1 MESNSTDPDHDP
13 GPGPGPVAGAGPAPE
28 PRHGHELNLELEQL
42 ELQDL
47 SSGGSGAQSPVGET
61 VNTGTDG
68 QTAGTSQAGF
78 PLPQRK
84 EKGRVRFNSKSA
96 VTSDPSTAASG
107 SGDRGPAEGAR
118 PRPSLVRNP
127 NSSNSVVSEEF
138 DFSDP
143 KKQRSAVEAQQRARA
158 IAEDAQRHPA
168 RNAHHDD
175 EHDRLYTWVRGSP
188 PTPSTA
194 WSEDMDDDD
203 DNRNDFLPLTTIE
216 SNARAGEASGTKPD
230 EPATDEHTERRNIEA
245 QELLMAHG
253 FGAQAQGL
261 QQVSTMQADG
271 VQSPTQPATTP
282 RGGIFYQILQAYRNP
297 DLTFQ
302 PMQSMESGLAGYDSS
317 APPTAVR
324 TPSSSGRQTPRRKWH
339 EKPDARSQ
347 ETLAT
352 LVGAS
357 TKLANP
363 NSKEKRTS
371 PDTPTSAMRHGHR
384 RKTSGTR
391 ILSMIGGRAPE
402 DQARITIHVADILQ
416 RQKYLIKMCR
426 ALMLFGAPTHR
437 LEEYLSMAANVL
449 EITCQFLYIPG
460 CMIISFDDVLTH
472 TAEVKIVRTQ
482 QGVNLGKL
490 KDIHDIYKEV
500 LHDCIGLDD
509 AVTRL
514 DEIMMAKDRFPLWV
528 VILTYG
534 FASAVVACF
543 FSARP
548 IDLPPIFVM
557 GTALGFMQLYLAPM
571 SRTYSNVFEIVA
583 AVLLS
588 FIARGLGSIQG
599 GGLFCFSALAQSSI
613 ALILPG
619 WLVLC
624 SALELQSKSM
634 VAGSVRMVYAVI
646 YSLFLGYGITVG
658 TALYGA
664 VDPNAASESTCRDPL
679 SSHWN
684 FLFIP
689 LYAFFSTVMVQAK
702 WKQMPVMILIA
713 TAGYAVNFWS
723 SQKFS
728 ASAPIAYTFGA
739 FTIGVLA
746 NLYSRLRHGVAAAA
760 LLPAVYCQVPGSL
773 ASSGAVTS
781 AICISQSLANNNGS
795 EACDTSN
802 NLVFSVAASMI
813 QIAIGITVGLFLSA
827 LIIYPMGKRR
837 SGLWTL

>member
-1 MESNSTDPDHDP
+1 MESSPTDADHDP
-13 GPGPGPVAGAGPAPE
+13 GPAPG
-28 PRHGHELNLELEQL
+28 PRHGPELQVEIEQL

-47 SSGGSGAQSPVGET
+47 SSGGESPEPEASAVR
-61 VNTGTDG
+61 NDG
-68 QTAGTSQAGF
+68 QEIPGPTPAGF
-78 PLPQRK
+78 AFQQRK
-84 EKGRVRFNSKSA
+84 EKGRVRFNSKSGM
-96 VTSDPSTAASG
+96 TSEPSTVASE
-107 SGDRGPAEGAR
+107 SGDRRPSEGAR

-127 NSSNSVVSEEF
+127 NSSNSVVSSEP
-138 DFSDP
+138 DTSDP
-143 KKQRSAVEAQQRARA
+143 IKYRSAVEAQKRARA

-168 RNAHHDD
+168 SPAHHDD
-175 EHDRLYTWVRGSP
+175 EVDRLYNWVRGSP
-188 PTPSTA
+188 PSTA
-194 WSEDMDDDD
+194 WSEELDD
-203 DNRNDFLPLTTIE
+203 DNRNDLVPLTTIE
-216 SNARAGEASGTKPD
+216 SNARAGEPSGTRAD
-230 EPATDEHTERRNIEA
+230 EPAADEHSERRNMEA

-261 QQVSTMQADG
+261 QQVANMQADG
-271 VQSPTQPATTP
+271 ISSPTETIKGP
-282 RGGIFYQILQAYRNP
+282 RGGVFYQILQAYRNP
-297 DLTFQ
+297 DITFQ
-302 PMQSMESGLAGYDSS
+302 PIQSTESGLTAYDSS
-317 APPTAVR
+317 APGYGNVR

-339 EKPDARSQ
+339 EKPEARST

-363 NSKEKRTS
+363 NAKEKKTN
-371 PDTPTSAMRHGHR
+371 PNTPRRPSHR
-384 RKTSGTR
+384 RKTSGSR
-391 ILSMIGGRAPE
+391 IMSMIGARAPE
-402 DQARITIHVADILQ
+402 DEARITIHVADILQ

-460 CMIISFDDVLTH
+460 CMLISFDDVLTH

-500 LHDCIGLDD
+500 LHDCISLDD
-509 AVTRL
+509 AVARL
-514 DEIMMAKDRFPLWV
+514 DEISSAKDRFPLWV

-664 VDPNAASESTCRDPL
+664 IDPNAASEATCREPL

-689 LYAFFSTVMVQAK
+689 LYAFFSTIMVQAK

-781 AICISQSLANNNGS
+781 AICISQSLANDIGS

-827 LIIYPMGKRR
+827 LIIYPLGKRR

>member
-1 MESNSTDPDHDP
+1 MDSGPTDADHDP
-13 GPGPGPVAGAGPAPE
+13 GPVSGPRNGNGN
-28 PRHGHELNLELEQL
+28 ELDLELEQL
-42 ELQDL
+42 ELQDV
-47 SSGGSGAQSPVGET
+47 SSGTQSPEGET
-61 VNTGTDG
+61 AVTRSDEP
-68 QTAGTSQAGF
+68 AAAASHSGF
-78 PLPQRK
+78 AFQQRK
-84 EKGRVRFNSKSA
+84 EKGRVRFNSKSHM
-96 VTSDPSTAASG
+96 TSEPSTAASG
-107 SGDRGPAEGAR
+107 SENRRPSEGAR

-127 NSSNSVVSEEF
+127 NSSNSVVSSEP
-138 DFSDP
+138 DPDVSDP
-143 KKQRSAVEAQQRARA
+143 KKYRSAVEAQQRAKA
-158 IAEDAQRHPA
+158 LAEDAQRNPLSPG
-168 RNAHHDD
+168 HHEEDD
-175 EHDRLYTWVRGSP
+175 DRLFNWVRGSP
-188 PTPSTA
+188 PSTA
-194 WSEDMDDDD
+194 WSEDLED
-203 DNRNDFLPLTTIE
+203 RNDLVPLTTLE
-216 SNARAGEASGTKPD
+216 SNQRAGEPSGTKPD
-230 EPATDEHTERRNIEA
+230 EPEPTAEEVNERRNLEA

-253 FGAQAQGL
+253 FGAQAQDL
-261 QQVSTMQADG
+261 QQATAAQSDG
-271 VQSPTQPATTP
+271 VASPTQSVKAP
-282 RGGIFYQILQAYRNP
+282 RGGVFYQILQAYRNP
-297 DLTFQ
+297 DLTFH
-302 PMQSMESGLAGYDSS
+302 PMQSLESGLTAYDSP
-317 APPTAVR
+317 AGAHATVR

-339 EKPDARSQ
+339 EKPEARST

-363 NSKEKRTS
+363 NAKEKNTGA
-371 PDTPTSAMRHGHR
+371 DAPTSAPRPTRPNHR
-384 RKTSGTR
+384 RKTSGSR
-391 ILSMIGGRAPE
+391 ILSMIGARAPE
-402 DQARITIHVADILQ
+402 DEARITIHVAHILQ

-500 LHDCIGLDD
+500 LHDCISLDD
-509 AVTRL
+509 AVAHL
-514 DEIMMAKDRFPLWV
+514 DEIISAKDRFPLWV
-528 VILTYG
+528 VILSYG

-583 AVLLS
+583 AVLLT

-664 VDPNAASESTCRDPL
+664 VDPNATSEATCRDPL
-679 SSHWN
+679 PSHWN

-689 LYAFFSTVMVQAK
+689 LYAFFSTVMVQTK
-702 WKQMPVMILIA
+702 WKQMPVMIFIA
-713 TAGYAVNFWS
+713 TAGYAVNYWS

-781 AICISQSLANNNGS
+781 AICISQSLANDIGS

-802 NLVFSVAASMI
+802 NLVSLRWPS
-813 QIAIGITVGLFLSA
+813 TDSSLSA
-827 LIIYPMGKRR
+827 VSNPH
-837 SGLWTL
+837 

>member
-1 MESNSTDPDHDP
+1 MSASSVAILTDDMESGPTDADHDP
-13 GPGPGPVAGAGPAPE
+13 GPVPGR
-28 PRHGHELNLELEQL
+28 RHGHGNELDLELEQM
-42 ELQDL
+42 ELQDV
-47 SSGGSGAQSPVGET
+47 SSGTQSPDGEPPAAS
-61 VNTGTDG
+61 NGEHPP
-68 QTAGTSQAGF
+68 AASHSGF
-78 PLPQRK
+78 AFQQRK
-84 EKGRVRFNSKSA
+84 EKGRVRFNSKSGM
-96 VTSDPSTAASG
+96 TSQPITSAPGSENRRPS
-107 SGDRGPAEGAR
+107 EGAK

-127 NSSNSVVSEEF
+127 NSSNSVVSSEP
-138 DFSDP
+138 DPDVSDP
-143 KKQRSAVEAQQRARA
+143 KKHRSAIEAQQRAKA
-158 IAEDAQRHPA
+158 LAEDAQRNPLSPGNHEEE
-168 RNAHHDD
+168 D
-175 EHDRLYTWVRGSP
+175 ERLFNWVRGSS
-188 PTPSTA
+188 PSTA
-194 WSEDMDDDD
+194 WSEDMEE
-203 DNRNDFLPLTTIE
+203 DNRNDLVPLTTLE
-216 SNARAGEASGTKPD
+216 SNQQAGEPSGTKPD
-230 EPATDEHTERRNIEA
+230 EPTAEEQNERRNLEA

-261 QQVSTMQADG
+261 QQVAAAQADG
-271 VQSPTQPATTP
+271 IASPRETVTTP
-282 RGGIFYQILQAYRNP
+282 RGGVFYQILQAYRNP
-297 DLTFQ
+297 DLTFH
-302 PMQSMESGLAGYDSS
+302 PMQSIESGLTAYDSP
-317 APPTAVR
+317 AAAHGTVR

-339 EKPDARSQ
+339 EKPEARST

-363 NSKEKRTS
+363 NAKEKKAGA
-371 PDTPTSAMRHGHR
+371 DAPTSSTRPNHR

-391 ILSMIGGRAPE
+391 ILSMIGARAPE

-449 EITCQFLYIPG
+449 EITAQFLYIPG

-509 AVTRL
+509 AVAHL
-514 DEIMMAKDRFPLWV
+514 DEIISAKDRFPLWV

-543 FSARP
+543 FSARL

-557 GTALGFMQLYLAPM
+557 GTALGFMQLYMAPM

-588 FIARGLGSIQG
+588 FVARGLGSIQG

-664 VDPNAASESTCRDPL
+664 IDPNAASESTCREPL
-679 SSHWN
+679 AKHWN

-689 LYAFFSTVMVQAK
+689 LYAFFSTIMVQAK

-781 AICISQSLANNNGS
+781 AICISQSLANEAGS
-795 EACDTSN
+795 EVCDTSN
-802 NLVFSVAASMI
+802 NLVSLDMPP
-813 QIAIGITVGLFLSA
+813 LFVCWLALCLSH
-827 LIIYPMGKRR
+827 IFYRDND
-837 SGLWTL
+837 

>member
-1 MESNSTDPDHDP
+1 MDSSPTDADHDP
-13 GPGPGPVAGAGPAPE
+13 GPVPGPRNGNGN
-28 PRHGHELNLELEQL
+28 ELDLELEQL
-42 ELQDL
+42 ELQDV
-47 SSGGSGAQSPVGET
+47 SSGGQSPEPEAVATRSDE
-61 VNTGTDG
+61 
-68 QTAGTSQAGF
+68 QTAGAPHSGF
-78 PLPQRK
+78 AFQQRK
-84 EKGRVRFNSKSA
+84 EKGRVRFNSKSGMTSQPSA
-96 VTSDPSTAASG
+96 VASG
-107 SGDRGPAEGAR
+107 SGDRRPSEGATR

-127 NSSNSVVSEEF
+127 NSSNSVVSSEP
-138 DFSDP
+138 DPDVSDP
-143 KKQRSAVEAQQRARA
+143 KKYRSAVEAQQRAKA
-158 IAEDAQRHPA
+158 IAEDAQRNPLSPG
-168 RNAHHDD
+168 NHDD
-175 EHDRLYTWVRGSP
+175 EVDRLYNWVRGSP
-188 PTPSTA
+188 PSTA
-194 WSEDMDDDD
+194 WSEDLED
-203 DNRNDFLPLTTIE
+203 DNRNDLVPLTTLE
-216 SNARAGEASGTKPD
+216 SNQRAGEPSGTSPD
-230 EPATDEHTERRNIEA
+230 EPTPEEHAERRNMEA

-261 QQVSTMQADG
+261 QQAAAAQADG
-271 VQSPTQPATTP
+271 VASPRETVSTP
-282 RGGIFYQILQAYRNP
+282 RGGVFYQILQAYRNP
-297 DLTFQ
+297 DLTFH
-302 PMQSMESGLAGYDSS
+302 PMQSIESGLTAYDSP
-317 APPTAVR
+317 AAAHPVR

-339 EKPDARSQ
+339 EKPEGRSV

-363 NSKEKRTS
+363 NAKEKKTS
-371 PDTPTSAMRHGHR
+371 PDTPTSGTRPAHR
-384 RKTSGTR
+384 RKTSGSR
-391 ILSMIGGRAPE
+391 ILSMIGARAPE
-402 DQARITIHVADILQ
+402 DEARITIHVADILQ

-509 AVTRL
+509 AVAHL
-514 DEIMMAKDRFPLWV
+514 DEIISAKDRFPLWV

-543 FSARP
+543 FSARL

-557 GTALGFMQLYLAPM
+557 GTALGFMQLYMAPM

-664 VDPNAASESTCRDPL
+664 IDPNAASESTCREPL
-679 SSHWN
+679 ASHWN

-689 LYAFFSTVMVQAK
+689 LYAFFSTIMVQAK

-781 AICISQSLANNNGS
+781 AICISQSLANDIGS

-802 NLVFSVAASMI
+802 NLVSPISSYLL
-813 QIAIGITVGLFLSA
+813 GA
-827 LIIYPMGKRR
+827 LWAFHRLYR
-837 SGLWTL
+837 S

>member
-1 MESNSTDPDHDP
+1 MESGPTDADHDP
-13 GPGPGPVAGAGPAPE
+13 GPVSGPRNG
-28 PRHGHELNLELEQL
+28 HGNELDLELERL
-42 ELQDL
+42 ELQDV
-47 SSGGSGAQSPVGET
+47 SSGTQSPDGEPVIT
-61 VNTGTDG
+61 RNDE
-68 QTAGTSQAGF
+68 QAPAASHSGF
-78 PLPQRK
+78 AFQQRK
-84 EKGRVRFNSKSA
+84 EKGRVRFNSKSQM
-96 VTSDPSTAASG
+96 TSEPSTAASG
-107 SGDRGPAEGAR
+107 SENRRPSEGAK

-127 NSSNSVVSEEF
+127 NSSNSVVSSEP
-138 DFSDP
+138 DPDVSDP
-143 KKQRSAVEAQQRARA
+143 KKYRSAVEAQQRAKA
-158 IAEDAQRHPA
+158 LAEDAQRNPLSPG
-168 RNAHHDD
+168 NHDED
-175 EHDRLYTWVRGSP
+175 DDRLFNWVRGSRSP
-188 PTPSTA
+188 PSTA
-194 WSEDMDDDD
+194 WSEDLED
-203 DNRNDFLPLTTIE
+203 DNRNDLVPLTTLE
-216 SNARAGEASGTKPD
+216 SNPPRAGEPSGTKPD
-230 EPATDEHTERRNIEA
+230 EPTAEEQNERRNLEA

-253 FGAQAQGL
+253 FGAQAQDL
-261 QQVSTMQADG
+261 QQATAVQADG
-271 VQSPTQPATTP
+271 VASPTQSVRAP
-282 RGGIFYQILQAYRNP
+282 RGGVFYQILQAYRNP
-297 DLTFQ
+297 DLTFH
-302 PMQSMESGLAGYDSS
+302 PMQSIESGLTAYDSP
-317 APPTAVR
+317 AGPNATVR

-339 EKPDARSQ
+339 EKPEARST

-363 NSKEKRTS
+363 NAKEKKPGS
-371 PDTPTSAMRHGHR
+371 DAPTTATRPNHR
-384 RKTSGTR
+384 RKTSGSR
-391 ILSMIGGRAPE
+391 ILSMIGARAPE
-402 DQARITIHVADILQ
+402 DEARITIHVADILQ

-500 LHDCIGLDD
+500 LHDCISLDD
-509 AVTRL
+509 AVAHL
-514 DEIMMAKDRFPLWV
+514 DEIISAKDRFPLWV
-528 VILTYG
+528 VILSYG

-543 FSARP
+543 FSARL

-664 VDPNAASESTCRDPL
+664 VDPNATNETTCRNPL
-679 SSHWN
+679 PSHWN

-689 LYAFFSTVMVQAK
+689 LYAFFSTIMVQTK
-702 WKQMPVMILIA
+702 WKQMPAMIFIA
-713 TAGYAVNFWS
+713 TAGYAVNYWS

-781 AICISQSLANNNGS
+781 AICISQSLANDIGS

-802 NLVFSVAASMI
+802 YLVSSKI
-813 QIAIGITVGLFLSA
+813 LFILLA
-827 LIIYPMGKRR
+827 LPTRGRQR
-837 SGLWTL
+837 

>member
-1 MESNSTDPDHDP
+1 M
-13 GPGPGPVAGAGPAPE
+13 
-28 PRHGHELNLELEQL
+28 
-42 ELQDL
+42 
-47 SSGGSGAQSPVGET
+47 
-61 VNTGTDG
+61 
-68 QTAGTSQAGF
+68 TS
-78 PLPQRK
+78 
-84 EKGRVRFNSKSA
+84 E
-96 VTSDPSTAASG
+96 PSTAASG
-107 SGDRGPAEGAR
+107 SENRRPSEGAR

-127 NSSNSVVSEEF
+127 NSSNSVVSSEP
-138 DFSDP
+138 DPDVSDP
-143 KKQRSAVEAQQRARA
+143 KKYRSAVEAQQRAKA
-158 IAEDAQRHPA
+158 LAEDAQRNPLSPGNHE
-168 RNAHHDD
+168 D
-175 EHDRLYTWVRGSP
+175 EDDRLFNWVRGSP
-188 PTPSTA
+188 PSTA
-194 WSEDMDDDD
+194 WSEDLED
-203 DNRNDFLPLTTIE
+203 DNRNDLVPLTTLE
-216 SNARAGEASGTKPD
+216 SNPQTGEPSGTKPE
-230 EPATDEHTERRNIEA
+230 EPTAEELTEQRNLEA

-261 QQVSTMQADG
+261 QQVTAPQVDG
-271 VQSPTQPATTP
+271 VAGPRASVISNRGSVP
-282 RGGIFYQILQAYRNP
+282 RGGVFYQILQAYRNP
-297 DLTFQ
+297 DLTFH
-302 PMQSMESGLAGYDSS
+302 PMQSIESGLTAYDSP
-317 APPTAVR
+317 AGGQATVR

-339 EKPDARSQ
+339 EKPEARST

-363 NSKEKRTS
+363 NAKDNKTR
-371 PDTPTSAMRHGHR
+371 PQTSASSTRPNHR
-384 RKTSGTR
+384 RKTSGSR
-391 ILSMIGGRAPE
+391 ILSMIGARAPE
-402 DQARITIHVADILQ
+402 DEARITIHVADILQ

-509 AVTRL
+509 AVAHL
-514 DEIMMAKDRFPLWV
+514 DEIISAKDRFPLWV

-543 FSARP
+543 FSARL
-548 IDLPPIFVM
+548 IDLGPIFVM
-557 GTALGFMQLYLAPM
+557 GTALGFMQLYMAPM

-664 VDPNAASESTCRDPL
+664 VDPNATSESTCREPL
-679 SSHWN
+679 ASHWN

-689 LYAFFSTVMVQAK
+689 LYAFFSTIMVQAK

-781 AICISQSLANNNGS
+781 AICISQSLANDIGS

-802 NLVFSVAASMI
+802 NLVSSENHLFAVATSD
-813 QIAIGITVGLFLSA
+813 
-827 LIIYPMGKRR
+827 
-837 SGLWTL
+837 

>member
-1 MESNSTDPDHDP
+1 MDSAPTDADHDP
-13 GPGPGPVAGAGPAPE
+13 GPVSGPSNG
-28 PRHGHELNLELEQL
+28 HGNSLDLELEQL
-42 ELQDL
+42 ELQDV
-47 SSGGSGAQSPVGET
+47 SSGTQSPESEAVVASNDE
-61 VNTGTDG
+61 
-68 QTAGTSQAGF
+68 QPPAASHSGF
-78 PLPQRK
+78 AFQQRK
-84 EKGRVRFNSKSA
+84 EKGRVRFNSKSHM
-96 VTSDPSTAASG
+96 TSPPSG
-107 SGDRGPAEGAR
+107 SENRRPSEGAK

-127 NSSNSVVSEEF
+127 NSSNSVVSSEP
-138 DFSDP
+138 DPDVSDP
-143 KKQRSAVEAQQRARA
+143 KKYRSAVEAQQRAKA
-158 IAEDAQRHPA
+158 LAEDAQRNPLSPG
-168 RNAHHDD
+168 NHDHED
-175 EHDRLYTWVRGSP
+175 DDDRLFNWVRGSP
-188 PTPSTA
+188 PSTA
-194 WSEDMDDDD
+194 WSEDLEDIS
-203 DNRNDFLPLTTIE
+203 RNDLVPLTTLE
-216 SNARAGEASGTKPD
+216 SNHRAGEPSGTKPE
-230 EPATDEHTERRNIEA
+230 EPTAEEQTERRNLEA

-261 QQVSTMQADG
+261 QQATAAQAQADG
-271 VQSPTQPATTP
+271 VASPRASVASP
-282 RGGIFYQILQAYRNP
+282 RGGVFYQILQAYRNP

-302 PMQSMESGLAGYDSS
+302 PMQSMESGLTAYDSP
-317 APPTAVR
+317 AGVPVR

-339 EKPDARSQ
+339 EKPEARST

-363 NSKEKRTS
+363 NAKEKTARPATAAS
-371 PDTPTSAMRHGHR
+371 STRPNHR
-384 RKTSGTR
+384 RKTSGSR
-391 ILSMIGGRAPE
+391 ILSMIGARGPE
-402 DQARITIHVADILQ
+402 DEARITIHVADILQ

-509 AVTRL
+509 AVAHL
-514 DEIMMAKDRFPLWV
+514 DEIISAPDRFPLWV

-534 FASAVVACF
+534 FASVVVACF
-543 FSARP
+543 FSARL

-557 GTALGFMQLYLAPM
+557 GTALGFMQLYMAPK

-588 FIARGLGSIQG
+588 FIARGLGSIMG

-664 VDPNAASESTCRDPL
+664 IDPNAASEATCRDPL
-679 SSHWN
+679 PKHWN

-781 AICISQSLANNNGS
+781 AICISQSLANDVGS

-802 NLVFSVAASMI
+802 NLVS
-813 QIAIGITVGLFLSA
+813 LKNPPKLLSA
-827 LIIYPMGKRR
+827 VKDNH
-837 SGLWTL
+837 S

>member
-1 MESNSTDPDHDP
+1 
-13 GPGPGPVAGAGPAPE
+13 VAS
-28 PRHGHELNLELEQL
+28 Q
-42 ELQDL
+42 
-47 SSGGSGAQSPVGET
+47 SGLAYQ
-61 VNTGTDG
+61 
-68 QTAGTSQAGF
+68 
-78 PLPQRK
+78 QRK
-84 EKGRVRFNSKSA
+84 EKGRVRFNSKAGMTSA
-96 VTSDPSTAASG
+96 APSG
-107 SGDRGPAEGAR
+107 SGDRRPSEGATR

-127 NSSNSVVSEEF
+127 NSSNSIVSSEP
-138 DFSDP
+138 DPDVSDP
-143 KKQRSAVEAQQRARA
+143 KKHKSAREAQERARA
-158 IAEDAQRHPA
+158 LAEDAQRNPLSPG
-168 RNAHHDD
+168 HHEDEDD
-175 EHDRLYTWVRGSP
+175 RVINWVRGSP
-188 PTPSTA
+188 PPSTV
-194 WSEDMDDDD
+194 WSEEDD
-203 DNRNDFLPLTTIE
+203 DNRIDLLPLTTLE
-216 SNARAGEASGTKPD
+216 SNQQAGEPSGTKPD
-230 EPATDEHTERRNIEA
+230 EPTTQEQIDRRNLEA

-253 FGAQAQGL
+253 FGAQAQDL
-261 QQVSTMQADG
+261 HQATAPQVDG
-271 VQSPTQPATTP
+271 VASPKESIRAP
-282 RGGIFYQILQAYRNP
+282 RGGVFYQILQAYRNP
-297 DLTFQ
+297 DLTFHAM
-302 PMQSMESGLAGYDSS
+302 PSMESGLTAYDSPS
-317 APPTAVR
+317 ALQANVR

-339 EKPDARSQ
+339 EKPDNRSV

-363 NSKEKRTS
+363 NSKEKTGAEV
-371 PDTPTSAMRHGHR
+371 PPGDAKPKKAGHR
-384 RKTSGTR
+384 RKTSGSR
-391 ILSMIGGRAPE
+391 IMSMIGARAPE
-402 DQARITIHVADILQ
+402 DEARITIHVADILQ

-509 AVTRL
+509 AVAHL
-514 DEIMMAKDRFPLWV
+514 DDIISAKDRFPLWV

-543 FSARP
+543 FSARL

-588 FIARGLGSIQG
+588 FIARGLGSIRG

-664 VDPNAASESTCRDPL
+664 IDPNAASEATCRDPL
-679 SSHWN
+679 PSHWN

-702 WKQMPVMILIA
+702 WKQMPAMIFIA
-713 TAGYAVNFWS
+713 TAGYAVNYWS

-781 AICISQSLANNNGS
+781 AICISKSLANDVGS
-795 EACDTSN
+795 EVCDASN
-802 NLVFSVAASMI
+802 NLVSLDLRLPWSASVSVTDYVLSQTQVFSVAASMI

-827 LIIYPMGKRR
+827 LIIYPLGKRR

>member
-1 MESNSTDPDHDP
+1 MESNPTDPDHDP
-13 GPGPGPVAGAGPAPE
+13 GPGTGPIPE
-28 PRHGHELNLELEQL
+28 PRLGHELELELEQL
-42 ELQDL
+42 ELRSL
-47 SSGGSGAQSPVGET
+47 SSGGQSPEGET
-61 VNTGTDG
+61 VRLSNDEEAPGT
-68 QTAGTSQAGF
+68 AQAGF
-78 PLPQRK
+78 AFQQQRK

-96 VTSDPSTAASG
+96 VTSEPSTAASG
-107 SGDRGPAEGAR
+107 SGDRRPSEGAR

-127 NSSNSVVSEEF
+127 NSSNSVVSSEL

-143 KKQRSAVEAQQRARA
+143 KKHRSAVEAQQRARA

-168 RNAHHDD
+168 SPGHHDD
-175 EHDRLYTWVRGSP
+175 EVDRLYNWVRGSP
-188 PTPSTA
+188 PSTA
-194 WSEDMDDDD
+194 WSEDMDDD
-203 DNRNDFLPLTTIE
+203 NRNDLVPLTTIE
-216 SNARAGEASGTKPD
+216 SHARAGEPSGTQSD
-230 EPATDEHTERRNIEA
+230 EPTTAEQNERRNMEA

-261 QQVSTMQADG
+261 QQVATMQTDG
-271 VQSPTQPATTP
+271 VHSPTPGVTSP
-282 RGGIFYQILQAYRNP
+282 RGGVFYQILQAYRNP
-297 DLTFQ
+297 DLTFH
-302 PMQSMESGLAGYDSS
+302 PMQSLESGLTAYDSP
-317 APPTAVR
+317 ALPNAVR

-339 EKPDARSQ
+339 EKPEARSQ

-363 NSKEKRTS
+363 NGKTLKEKKTS
-371 PDTPTSAMRHGHR
+371 SDTPTSGTRPAHR
-384 RKTSGTR
+384 RKTSGSR
-391 ILSMIGGRAPE
+391 ILSMIGARAPE
-402 DQARITIHVADILQ
+402 DEARITIHVAHILQ

-509 AVTRL
+509 AVAHL
-514 DEIMMAKDRFPLWV
+514 DEIISAKDRFPLWV

-543 FSARP
+543 FSARL
-548 IDLPPIFVM
+548 IDLGPIFVM

-664 VDPNAASESTCRDPL
+664 IDPNAASESTCREPL
-679 SSHWN
+679 ASHWN

-689 LYAFFSTVMVQAK
+689 LYAFFSTIMVQAK

-781 AICISQSLANNNGS
+781 AICISQSLANDIGS

-802 NLVFSVAASMI
+802 NLVSGLITKVVLLS
-813 QIAIGITVGLFLSA
+813 GIVTNTKPCRFSA
-827 LIIYPMGKRR
+827 LRR
-837 SGLWTL
+837 A

>member
-1 MESNSTDPDHDP
+1 MEPGPTDADHDP
-13 GPGPGPVAGAGPAPE
+13 GPIFG
-28 PRHGHELNLELEQL
+28 PRHGDGNEVGLELEQL
-42 ELQDL
+42 QLPEL
-47 SSGGSGAQSPVGET
+47 SSGTQSPEPET
-61 VNTGTDG
+61 AAVKSADEQQQQQQPPASNPGLAY
-68 QTAGTSQAGF
+68 Q
-78 PLPQRK
+78 QRK
-84 EKGRVRFNSKSA
+84 EKGRVRFNSRA
-96 VTSDPSTAASG
+96 GMTAAASG
-107 SGDRGPAEGAR
+107 SGDRRPSEGATR

-127 NSSNSVVSEEF
+127 NSSNSIVSSEP
-138 DFSDP
+138 DPDISDP
-143 KKQRSAVEAQQRARA
+143 KKHKSAREAQERAKA
-158 IAEDAQRHPA
+158 IAEDAQRNPLGPDH
-168 RNAHHDD
+168 NDD
-175 EHDRLYTWVRGSP
+175 DDDRLFNWVRGSP
-188 PTPSTA
+188 PASTVG
-194 WSEDMDDDD
+194 SDDLEDDH
-203 DNRNDFLPLTTIE
+203 RNGLVPLTILE
-216 SNARAGEASGTKPD
+216 SNQRAGGPSGGSPVDPPTP
-230 EPATDEHTERRNIEA
+230 EQNEQRNFEA

-253 FGAQAQGL
+253 FGAQAQDL
-261 QQVSTMQADG
+261 QQAISPQTDG
-271 VQSPTQPATTP
+271 VASPRQGVKGP
-282 RGGIFYQILQAYRNP
+282 RGGVFYQILQAYRNP

-302 PMQSMESGLAGYDSS
+302 QMPSLESGLTACDSPS
-317 APPTAVR
+317 GPQVTVR

-339 EKPDARSQ
+339 EKPDNRSV

-363 NSKEKRTS
+363 NGKEKTGAEG
-371 PDTPTSAMRHGHR
+371 PPPTSDGKPRRPAHR
-384 RKTSGTR
+384 RKTSGSR
-391 ILSMIGGRAPE
+391 IMSMIGARGPE
-402 DQARITIHVADILQ
+402 DEARITIHVADILQ

-509 AVTRL
+509 AVMHL
-514 DEIMMAKDRFPLWV
+514 DEIISAKDRFPLWV

-664 VDPNAASESTCRDPL
+664 IDPNAASEATCRNPL
-679 SSHWN
+679 PSHWN

-689 LYAFFSTVMVQAK
+689 LYAFFSTIMVQAK

-713 TAGYAVNFWS
+713 TAGYAVNYWS

-781 AICISQSLANNNGS
+781 AICISKSLANNVGS
-795 EACDTSN
+795 EVCDASN

-827 LIIYPMGKRR
+827 LIIYPLGKRR

>member
-1 MESNSTDPDHDP
+1 MSVVGTFQVTILGEMEQSPTDADHDP
-13 GPGPGPVAGAGPAPE
+13 GPVPG
-28 PRHGHELNLELEQL
+28 PRHGHGNELDLELEQL
-42 ELQDL
+42 ELQDV
-47 SSGGSGAQSPVGET
+47 SSGTQSPEGEAA
-61 VNTGTDG
+61 VARNDE
-68 QTAGTSQAGF
+68 QPPAMSQSGF
-78 PLPQRK
+78 AFQQRK
-84 EKGRVRFNSKSA
+84 EKGRVRFNSKSHM
-96 VTSDPSTAASG
+96 TSEPSTAASG
-107 SGDRGPAEGAR
+107 SENRRPSEGAK

-127 NSSNSVVSEEF
+127 NSSNSVVSSEP
-138 DFSDP
+138 DPDVSDP
-143 KKQRSAVEAQQRARA
+143 KKYKSAIEAQQRAKA
-158 IAEDAQRHPA
+158 LAEDAQRNPLSPGNHE
-168 RNAHHDD
+168 D
-175 EHDRLYTWVRGSP
+175 EDDRLFNWVRGSRSP
-188 PTPSTA
+188 PSTA
-194 WSEDMDDDD
+194 WSEDLEDE
-203 DNRNDFLPLTTIE
+203 NRNDLVPLTTLE
-216 SNARAGEASGTKPD
+216 SNQRAGEPSGTKPD
-230 EPATDEHTERRNIEA
+230 EITAEEQNEQRNLEA

-261 QQVSTMQADG
+261 QQVTATAAQVDG
-271 VQSPTQPATTP
+271 VAGPRDSVMSTRGSAP
-282 RGGIFYQILQAYRNP
+282 RGGVFYQILQAYRNP
-297 DLTFQ
+297 DLTFH
-302 PMQSMESGLAGYDSS
+302 PMQSIESGLTAYDSP
-317 APPTAVR
+317 AGGLGTVR

-339 EKPDARSQ
+339 EKPEARST

-363 NSKEKRTS
+363 NAKEKQTR
-371 PDTPTSAMRHGHR
+371 PQTSASSTRPNHR
-384 RKTSGTR
+384 RKTSGSR
-391 ILSMIGGRAPE
+391 ILSMIGARAPE
-402 DQARITIHVADILQ
+402 DEARITIHVADILQ

-509 AVTRL
+509 AVAHL
-514 DEIMMAKDRFPLWV
+514 DEIISAKDRFPLWV
-528 VILTYG
+528 VILAYG

-543 FSARP
+543 FSARL

-619 WLVLC
+619 WMVLC

-664 VDPNAASESTCRDPL
+664 IDPNAANESTCREPL
-679 SSHWN
+679 ASHWN

-689 LYAFFSTVMVQAK
+689 LYAFFSTIMVQAK

-781 AICISQSLANNNGS
+781 AICISQSLANDIGS

-802 NLVFSVAASMI
+802 NLVSLNLLPVCR
-813 QIAIGITVGLFLSA
+813 QH
-827 LIIYPMGKRR
+827 R
-837 SGLWTL
+837 

>member
-1 MESNSTDPDHDP
+1 MDSGPTDADHDP
-13 GPGPGPVAGAGPAPE
+13 GPFSGRRNG
-28 PRHGHELNLELEQL
+28 HGNDLEVELEQL
-42 ELQDL
+42 ELQDV
-47 SSGGSGAQSPVGET
+47 SSGTQSPDGET
-61 VNTGTDG
+61 AVRSDDE
-68 QTAGTSQAGF
+68 QQQQPQQQQQQPATSSHSGLAYQ
-78 PLPQRK
+78 QRK
-84 EKGRVRFNSKSA
+84 EKGRVRFNSKA
-96 VTSDPSTAASG
+96 GMTAPPSG
-107 SGDRGPAEGAR
+107 SGDRRPSEGATR

-127 NSSNSVVSEEF
+127 NSSNSIVSSEP
-138 DFSDP
+138 DPDAVSDP
-143 KKQRSAVEAQQRARA
+143 KKYKSAIEAQERAKA
-158 IAEDAQRHPA
+158 IAEDAR
-168 RNAHHDD
+168 RNPLSPGHHEEDD
-175 EHDRLYTWVRGSP
+175 DRLSNWVRGSP
-188 PTPSTA
+188 PPSTV
-194 WSEDMDDDD
+194 WSEDLDD
-203 DNRNDFLPLTTIE
+203 DNRNDLVPLTTME
-216 SNARAGEASGTKPD
+216 SNQRPGEPSGASPD
-230 EPATDEHTERRNIEA
+230 EPITQEQMERRNMEA

-253 FGAQAQGL
+253 FGAQAQDL
-261 QQVSTMQADG
+261 QQVVSPQSDG
-271 VQSPTQPATTP
+271 VASPRPGIKTP
-282 RGGIFYQILQAYRNP
+282 RGGVFYQILQAYRNP
-297 DLTFQ
+297 DLTFHQ
-302 PMQSMESGLAGYDSS
+302 MPNLESGYDSP
-317 APPTAVR
+317 AVTQTNVR

-339 EKPDARSQ
+339 EKPDNRSV

-352 LVGAS
+352 LIGAS

-363 NSKEKRTS
+363 NGKEKTGAESR
-371 PDTPTSAMRHGHR
+371 PPTSSSKPTRPAHR
-384 RKTSGTR
+384 RKTSGSR
-391 ILSMIGGRAPE
+391 ILSMIGARAPE
-402 DQARITIHVADILQ
+402 DEARITIHVAHILQ

-509 AVTRL
+509 AVAHL
-514 DEIMMAKDRFPLWV
+514 DEIISAKDRFPLWV

-543 FSARP
+543 FSARL

-557 GTALGFMQLYLAPM
+557 GTALGFMQLYMAPM

-588 FIARGLGSIQG
+588 FVARGLGSIAG

-664 VDPNAASESTCRDPL
+664 IDPNAASEATCRDPL
-679 SSHWN
+679 PKHWN

-689 LYAFFSTVMVQAK
+689 LYAFFSTIMVQAK
-702 WKQMPVMILIA
+702 WKQMPAMIVIA

-781 AICISQSLANNNGS
+781 AICISKSLANDVGS
-795 EACDTSN
+795 EVCDASN

-827 LIIYPMGKRR
+827 LIIYPLGKRR

>member
-1 MESNSTDPDHDP
+1 MDSGPTDADHDP
-13 GPGPGPVAGAGPAPE
+13 GPVSGPRNGNG
-28 PRHGHELNLELEQL
+28 NDIDLELEQL
-42 ELQDL
+42 ELQDV
-47 SSGGSGAQSPVGET
+47 SSGTTSPDNETAVKSDDEQQPAAASHSGFAYQ
-61 VNTGTDG
+61 
-68 QTAGTSQAGF
+68 
-78 PLPQRK
+78 QRK
-84 EKGRVRFNSKSA
+84 EKGRVRFNSKA
-96 VTSDPSTAASG
+96 GMTSGPSTGASG
-107 SGDRGPAEGAR
+107 SGDRRPSEGAR

-127 NSSNSVVSEEF
+127 NSSNSIVSSEP
-138 DFSDP
+138 DPDVSDP
-143 KKQRSAVEAQQRARA
+143 KKYRSAVEAQERAKA
-158 IAEDAQRHPA
+158 IAEDAQRNPLSPG
-168 RNAHHDD
+168 HHDEED
-175 EHDRLYTWVRGSP
+175 DRLFNWVRGSP
-188 PTPSTA
+188 PPSTV
-194 WSEDMDDDD
+194 WSDDLED
-203 DNRNDFLPLTTIE
+203 DNRNDLVPLTTLE
-216 SNARAGEASGTKPD
+216 SNHQAGGPSGTTPE
-230 EPATDEHTERRNIEA
+230 EPTTQEQIERRNLEA

-253 FGAQAQGL
+253 FGAQAQDL
-261 QQVSTMQADG
+261 QQATTPQADG
-271 VQSPTQPATTP
+271 VTSPRQSVKAP
-282 RGGIFYQILQAYRNP
+282 RGGVFYQILQAYRNP
-297 DLTFQ
+297 DLTFH
-302 PMQSMESGLAGYDSS
+302 PMQSIESGLTAYDSP
-317 APPTAVR
+317 AAAQANVR

-339 EKPDARSQ
+339 EKPDNRSV

-352 LVGAS
+352 LIGAS

-363 NSKEKRTS
+363 NSKEKTGADAPPSSTR
-371 PDTPTSAMRHGHR
+371 PTRPAHR
-384 RKTSGTR
+384 RKTSGSR
-391 ILSMIGGRAPE
+391 ILSMIGARAPE
-402 DQARITIHVADILQ
+402 DEARITIHVADILQ

-509 AVTRL
+509 AVAHL
-514 DEIMMAKDRFPLWV
+514 DEIIAAKDRFPLWV

-543 FSARP
+543 FSARL

-557 GTALGFMQLYLAPM
+557 GTALGFMQLYMAPM

-588 FIARGLGSIQG
+588 FVARGLGSIMG

-664 VDPNAASESTCRDPL
+664 VDPNAASEATCRDPL
-679 SSHWN
+679 PKHWN

-689 LYAFFSTVMVQAK
+689 LYAFFSTIMVQAK

-781 AICISQSLANNNGS
+781 AICISQSLANDVGS
-795 EACDTSN
+795 EVCDASN
-802 NLVFSVAASMI
+802 NLVSFGDPWLA
-813 QIAIGITVGLFLSA
+813 LFATCYMLYVPVTNKLSLSLRFSA
-827 LIIYPMGKRR
+827 LRQA
-837 SGLWTL
+837 

>member
-1 MESNSTDPDHDP
+1 MGVLSVAITLAEMESGPTDADHDP
-13 GPGPGPVAGAGPAPE
+13 GPVSG
-28 PRHGHELNLELEQL
+28 PRHGNGNDVDIELEQL

-47 SSGGSGAQSPVGET
+47 SSGTQSPEGET
-61 VNTGTDG
+61 AIKSDDEQQPPAASHSGLAY
-68 QTAGTSQAGF
+68 Q
-78 PLPQRK
+78 QRK
-84 EKGRVRFNSKSA
+84 EKGRVRFNSKA
-96 VTSDPSTAASG
+96 GMTSAASG
-107 SGDRGPAEGAR
+107 SGDRRPSEGATR

-127 NSSNSVVSEEF
+127 NSSNSIVSSEP
-138 DFSDP
+138 DPDISDP
-143 KKQRSAVEAQQRARA
+143 KKHKSAREAQERAKA
-158 IAEDAQRHPA
+158 LAEDAQRNPLSPG
-168 RNAHHDD
+168 HHDED
-175 EHDRLYTWVRGSP
+175 DDRLYNWVRGSP
-188 PTPSTA
+188 PPSTV
-194 WSEDMDDDD
+194 WSDDLED
-203 DNRNDFLPLTTIE
+203 DNRNDLVPLTTLE
-216 SNARAGEASGTKPD
+216 SNHRAGGPSGASPE
-230 EPATDEHTERRNIEA
+230 EPTTQDQIERRNLEA

-253 FGAQAQGL
+253 FGAQAQDL
-261 QQVSTMQADG
+261 QQATSPQTDG
-271 VQSPTQPATTP
+271 VASPRQSVKAP
-282 RGGIFYQILQAYRNP
+282 RGGVFYQILQAYRNP
-297 DLTFQ
+297 DLTFHQ
-302 PMQSMESGLAGYDSS
+302 MPSMESGLTAYDSP
-317 APPTAVR
+317 AGPQINVR

-339 EKPDARSQ
+339 EKPDNRSV

-352 LVGAS
+352 LIGAS

-363 NSKEKRTS
+363 NGKEKAGAEG
-371 PDTPTSAMRHGHR
+371 PPPTSEGKPKRPAHR
-384 RKTSGTR
+384 RKTSGSR
-391 ILSMIGGRAPE
+391 ILSMIGARGAE
-402 DQARITIHVADILQ
+402 DEARITIHVADILQ

-509 AVTRL
+509 AVAHL
-514 DEIMMAKDRFPLWV
+514 DEIISAKDRFPLWV

-557 GTALGFMQLYLAPM
+557 GTALGFMQLYMAPM

-664 VDPNAASESTCRDPL
+664 IDPNAASEATCRDPL
-679 SSHWN
+679 PSHWN

-689 LYAFFSTVMVQAK
+689 LYAFFSTIMVQAK

-713 TAGYAVNFWS
+713 TAGYAVNYWS

-781 AICISQSLANNNGS
+781 AICISKSLANDVGS
-795 EACDTSN
+795 EVCDASN
-802 NLVFSVAASMI
+802 NLVSFESLPT
-813 QIAIGITVGLFLSA
+813 TVRLQCQ
-827 LIIYPMGKRR
+827 
-837 SGLWTL
+837 

>member
-1 MESNSTDPDHDP
+1 
-13 GPGPGPVAGAGPAPE
+13 
-28 PRHGHELNLELEQL
+28 
-42 ELQDL
+42 
-47 SSGGSGAQSPVGET
+47 
-61 VNTGTDG
+61 
-68 QTAGTSQAGF
+68 
-78 PLPQRK
+78 
-84 EKGRVRFNSKSA
+84 
-96 VTSDPSTAASG
+96 
-107 SGDRGPAEGAR
+107 
-118 PRPSLVRNP
+118 
-127 NSSNSVVSEEF
+127 
-138 DFSDP
+138 
-143 KKQRSAVEAQQRARA
+143 
-158 IAEDAQRHPA
+158 
-168 RNAHHDD
+168 
-175 EHDRLYTWVRGSP
+175 
-188 PTPSTA
+188 
-194 WSEDMDDDD
+194 
-203 DNRNDFLPLTTIE
+203 
-216 SNARAGEASGTKPD
+216 
-230 EPATDEHTERRNIEA
+230 
-245 QELLMAHG
+245 MAHG
-253 FGAQAQGL
+253 FGAQAQDL
-261 QQVSTMQADG
+261 QQATAPQADG
-271 VQSPTQPATTP
+271 VASPTQSVRAP
-282 RGGIFYQILQAYRNP
+282 RGGVFYQILQAYRNP
-297 DLTFQ
+297 DLTFHQ
-302 PMQSMESGLAGYDSS
+302 MPSIESGLTAYDSP
-317 APPTAVR
+317 AATQGNVR

-339 EKPDARSQ
+339 EKPANRSV

-363 NSKEKRTS
+363 NSKEKGAPETPAS
-371 PDTPTSAMRHGHR
+371 DTRPKRPAHR

-391 ILSMIGGRAPE
+391 ILSMIGARAPE

-500 LHDCIGLDD
+500 LHDCISLDD
-509 AVTRL
+509 AVAHL
-514 DEIMMAKDRFPLWV
+514 DEIISAKDRFPLWV

-548 IDLPPIFVM
+548 IDLPPIFCM
-557 GTALGFMQLYLAPM
+557 GTALGFMQLYMAPM

-588 FIARGLGSIQG
+588 FVARGLGSIMG

-664 VDPNAASESTCRDPL
+664 IDPNAASEATCRDPL
-679 SSHWN
+679 PRHWN

-689 LYAFFSTVMVQAK
+689 LYAFFSTIMVQAK
-702 WKQMPVMILIA
+702 WKQMPVMIFIA

-781 AICISQSLANNNGS
+781 AICISKSLTNAVGS
-795 EACDTSN
+795 EVCDASN

-827 LIIYPMGKRR
+827 LIIYPLGKRR